1 MTKSHHMKTQTT
13 ITGTQIHSAIYG
25 FGVIGALIYF
35 IQHAQTLWTGI
46 LGIIEAIFWP
56 AVLVYKLFEYL
67 HI

>member
-1 MTKSHHMKTQTT
+1 MKTDFQKPAAH
-13 ITGTQIHSAIYG
+13 IHSAIYG

-35 IQHAQTLWTGI
+35 MQHAQTLWTGI